1 MESICYGNDLITGI
15 SIANYQK
22 VTEFHSYRH
31 SDLVPDKCGVEP
43 VIKKLVYEFKP
54 WYYDG
59 KTVWW
64 DKSYELRSEAE
75 KAAEELREKISE
87 YKILR
92 GSEKNSVRPEGEA

>member
-1 MESICYGNDLITGI
+1 MLYPYRSIDL
-15 SIANYQK
+15 YD
-22 VTEFHSYRH
+22 H
-31 SDLVPDKCGVEP
+31 KCGVNP
-43 VIKKLVYEFKP
+43 IAHGYLLKFRP
-54 WYYDG
+54 WYYAG

-92 GSEKNSVRPEGEA
+92 GAEKNSVRPEGEA

>member
-1 MESICYGNDLITGI
+1 MLYPYRSIDL
-15 SIANYQK
+15 YD
-22 VTEFHSYRH
+22 H
-31 SDLVPDKCGVEP
+31 KCGVNT
-43 VIKKLVYEFKP
+43 IAHGYLLKFQP

-64 DKSYELRSEAE
+64 GKSYELRSEAE